1 VNRLDGVPY
10 YDVRSEAFCKVNWA
24 ISFAWISPS
33 HCVRECTPG
42 TLPGRSHRR
51 FREHRKAPIV
61 IRMHDHPCRSSC
73 SWLCDL
79 ALLGELGELGVSLEP
94 RFPPVVSDLL
104 GDCRSARAAEGLKGQ
119 HAVPAGLYARSH
131 GTGWGGEG
139 QGEEGESLDRGKLG
153 QAWVAAGSVKMRR
166 HARFQRHGMHPSTRP

>member
-1 VNRLDGVPY
+1 MLGVK
-10 YDVRSEAFCKVNWA
+10 RSAR
-24 ISFAWISPS
+24 STGRY
-33 HCVRECTPG
+33 H
-42 TLPGRSHRR
+42 LPGYPRR
-51 FREHRKAPIV
+51 IASENARPARCQAGHTADSANTAKLLLSSACMV
-61 IRMHDHPCRSSC
+61 ILCTSSC